1 MPRHTVITSTSQ
13 YPFVRKRF
21 IFPPKTAFVKYC
33 PGEGGSVKT
42 YNEKLSANADPKKE
56 DIIHNYKFVLSFRV
70 SLIVLC
76 LIFLWCIVRKMIF
89 LIIN

>member
-42 YNEKLSANADPKKE
+42 YNEKLSANAPKE
-56 DIIHNYKFVLSFRV
+56 DQT
-70 SLIVLC
+70 
-76 LIFLWCIVRKMIF
+76 
-89 LIIN
+89 